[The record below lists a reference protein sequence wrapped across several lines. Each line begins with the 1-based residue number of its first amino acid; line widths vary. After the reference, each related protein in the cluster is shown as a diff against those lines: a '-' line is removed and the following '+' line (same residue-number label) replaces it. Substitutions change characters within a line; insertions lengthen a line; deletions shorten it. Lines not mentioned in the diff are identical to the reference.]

1 MFTNLSISLVIIVIT
16 CIISISAFMVP
27 PLLDRCFMYP
37 YRVKHNNEWWRF
49 ITSGFIHANWMHLFF
64 NMFVL
69 WSFGPAVEFLY
80 NYHYEEKGHYFF
92 VLLYLFGI
100 IFSDLPTFAK
110 WKDSPSYRS
119 LGASGAVSAV
129 LFAYVI
135 FAPFDKILLMGILPM
150 PAILWGG
157 AYLFYSW
164 YSAKQA
170 RDNINHDAHFFGALF
185 GIVFTIAMKP
195 QLVQEFINQILYQLN

>member
-1 MFTNLSISLVIIVIT
+1 MDFNITTIIIIVT

-27 PLLDRCFMYP
+27 QLTERWIMYP

-49 ITSGFIHANWMHLFF
+49 ITSGFLHANWMHLFF

-80 NYHYEEKGHYFF
+80 QSNYNAKGLYFF

-110 WKDSPSYRS
+110 WKDNPSYRS

-129 LFAYVI
+129 LFAYIV
-135 FAPFDKILLMGILPM
+135 FAPFDKILLMGVLPM
-150 PAILWGG
+150 PAILWGV

-164 YSAKQA
+164 YSGKQA
-170 RDNINHDAHFFGALF
+170 RDGINHDAHFFGAIF

-195 QLVQEFINQILYQLN
+195 QLLEQFLQQILFQLN